1 VARYVMP
8 TRQTKPGVRNYAERV
23 GSRSCNDMIVKTLE
37 KAKKNEPCTEKHAN
51 PGGFCTARAG
61 NSS

>member
-1 VARYVMP
+1 
-8 TRQTKPGVRNYAERV
+8 V
-23 GSRSCNDMIVKTLE
+23 GSSRCNDVIVETLKE
-37 KAKKNEPCTEKHAN
+37 ATKNEPCTEKHAN